1 MNIKKHLVLALSL
14 LVMSFSC
21 SNDDDNTQ
29 QESLGNYE
37 NGILITHEGNFSG
50 GFGTVSYVSDDFSTV
65 ENNIF
70 SKVNGRTLGT
80 VAQSM
85 AFNGD
90 FAYIVINA
98 SNQIEVVNRYT
109 FESVAT
115 IDSGLSNP
123 RYMTISNGKGYVTN
137 WGDFTPADDDYIAVI
152 DLATNKVINTISSS
166 YLPEEIVSKGNKVYV
181 ATGIFGNGDKVDV
194 INTTTDKLE
203 QSITVGNSPNSLQFD
218 SNGNLWVLSSENL
231 IKISTAS
238 NTVLQTIELGENIS
252 FPSDLSFD
260 DGNFYVYAGGSVY
273 KMNES
278 STTFPTT
285 PEFSNVNFYG
295 MNVRD
300 GILYGV
306 DAGDFS
312 SNGLLKIYDLNSN
325 KETKSITLSLI
336 PGGIYFND

>member
-1 MNIKKHLVLALSL
+1 MKIKNNLVLALSL
-14 LVMSFSC
+14 VILSFSC
-21 SNDDDNTQ
+21 SSDDDNHQ
-29 QESLGNYE
+29 QEPQGNYE

-50 GFGTVSYVSDDFSTV
+50 GFGTVSYVSNDLSTV

-90 FAYIVINA
+90 LAYIVINV

-115 IDSGLSNP
+115 IDTGLSNP

-137 WGDFTPADDDYIAVI
+137 WGDFTPSDDDYVAVI
-152 DLATNKVINTISSS
+152 DLALNKVTSTISTS
-166 YLPEEIVSKGNKVYV
+166 YLPEEIVAKDDKVYV
-181 ATGIFGNGDKVDV
+181 ATGIFDKGDKVDV
-194 INTTTDKLE
+194 INSTTDELE
-203 QSITVGNSPNSLQFD
+203 LSITVGNSPNSLQFD
-218 SNGNLWVLSSENL
+218 SNGNLWALSSENL
-231 IKISTAS
+231 IKIDRST
-238 NTVLQTIELGENIS
+238 NTVLQTIDFGEEIVS
-252 FPSDLSFD
+252 PSNLNFD
-260 DGNFYVYAGGSVY
+260 SGNFYMYAGGSVY
-273 KMNES
+273 KMDES

-285 PEFSNVNFYG
+285 PEFSNANFYG
-295 MNVRD
+295 MNVRN

-312 SNGLLKIYDLNSN
+312 SSGSLKVYDLSSN
-325 KETKSITLSLI
+325 TETESITLSLI

>member
-1 MNIKKHLVLALSL
+1 MNITKHLAIALSL
-14 LVMSFSC
+14 VVLSFSC
-21 SNDDDNTQ
+21 SSDDDNNQ
-29 QESLGNYE
+29 PEPLGDYV
-37 NGILITHEGNFSG
+37 NGILISHEGNFSG
-50 GFGTVSYVSDDFSTV
+50 GFGTVSYVSNDFLTV

-90 FAYIVINA
+90 LAYIVVNV

-137 WGDFTPADDDYIAVI
+137 WGDFTPSDDDYIAVI
-152 DLATNKVINTISSS
+152 NLATNKVMSTISSS
-166 YLPEEIVSKGNKVYV
+166 YLPEELVANDNKVYV

-194 INTTTDKLE
+194 INAATDKLE

-218 SNGNLWVLSSENL
+218 SKGNLWVLSSENL
-231 IKISTAS
+231 IKINTTS
-238 NTVLQTIELGENIS
+238 NTVLQTIDLGEDMS
-252 FPSDLSFD
+252 SASDLSFD
-260 DGNFYVYAGGSVY
+260 NGDFYLYANGSVY

-278 STTFPTT
+278 STSIPTT
-285 PEFSNVNFYG
+285 AEFSNASFYD
-295 MNVRD
+295 MNVRN

-312 SNGLLKIYDLNSN
+312 SNGFLKIYDLSSK
-325 KETKSITLSLI
+325 KETKSISLSLI

>member
-1 MNIKKHLVLALSL
+1 MKILNNLVLALSL
-14 LVMSFSC
+14 LVLSFSC
-21 SNDDDNTQ
+21 SSDDDNHQ
-29 QESLGNYE
+29 QEFLSHYE
-37 NGILITHEGNFSG
+37 KGILITHEGNFSG
-50 GFGTVSYVSDDFSTV
+50 GFGTVSYVSNDLSTV

-70 SKVNGRTLGT
+70 SNVNGRTLGA

-90 FAYIVINA
+90 LAYIIING

-137 WGDFTPADDDYIAVI
+137 WGDFTPSDDDYVAVI
-152 DLATNKVINTISSS
+152 DLNLNKVISTISTS
-166 YLPEEIVSKGNKVYV
+166 YLPEELVAKDNKVYV
-181 ATGIFGNGDKVDV
+181 ATGIFGNGNKVDV
-194 INTTTDKLE
+194 INSMTDQLE
-203 QSITVGNSPNSLQFD
+203 LSITVGNSPNSLQFD

-231 IKISTAS
+231 IKIDRST
-238 NTVLQTIELGENIS
+238 NTVLQTINFVEEIAS
-252 FPSDLSFD
+252 PSYLSFD
-260 DGNFYVYAGGSVY
+260 SGNFYMYASGSVY

-285 PEFSNVNFYG
+285 PEFSNTNFYG
-295 MNVRD
+295 MNVRN
-300 GILYGV
+300 GSLYGV
-306 DAGDFS
+306 DAGNFS
-312 SNGLLKIYDLNSN
+312 SNGSLKVYDLSSN
-325 KETKSITLSLI
+325 TETKSITLSLI